1 MTKKFFLLILAIGLS
16 CLCSAQERLFDNY
29 ALSAKNFVKPLL
41 AQPKSVSSTLT
52 LPFIDDFSYD
62 QNYPSTELWTDANV
76 LINNN
81 YAINPY
87 SVGVATFDAVDFGG
101 KHYNHE
107 PGSHFVADKLT
118 SQPIDLTS
126 ADSTSLYLSFYYQP
140 QGNGNAPEEKDSL
153 VLQVT
158 PNGQQWYTIW
168 RAEGTTFEK
177 FKTDSLHLASNAP
190 DTLMFKLVMLPISQ
204 SKFFTNQFQFRFC
217 NYASTAGTF
226 SASSVVN
233 CDHWNIDFV
242 YLNDKR
248 SAADTTFFD
257 MAFVEPAE
265 TMLKNYIS
273 IPWSHYES
281 AIKTENTRIAL
292 HLRNHWN
299 RNMKAEIRIRIKDE
313 DSGKYLNDS
322 ITMGSA
328 NYDAQF
334 NTKTIYSYDDNPIV
348 YDSQK
353 EANYLFECEMYVDK
367 DELVKGN
374 NKAYVHQHFGRYY
387 SYDDGSAESSY
398 GIDASDAQL
407 AYLYSVYK
415 PDYLQGISICFLQNN
430 PVDAAGS
437 QFAVCVW
444 ENANGKPGK
453 LIYSQD
459 VVRQDFT
466 NQVNE
471 FFNFEFDE
479 PVWVEKSCFIGVTQ
493 SSNLSLNIGWDV
505 NRYSQNKI
513 FYNTTGNW
521 LQTSFVGSLMMRPLF
536 GEASDLVQQTTVVD
550 NVKIVPNPATNHF
563 VLQTDAEVGEVVIM
577 NQTGAVVLCETNTSN
592 IDVTNL
598 QSGVYIVKIITTN
611 GNVIVTKM
619 IKL

>member
-1 MTKKFFLLILAIGLS
+1 MTKKFFLLMLAVGLS
-16 CLCSAQERLFDNY
+16 CLCNAQERLTGGH
-29 ALSAKNFVKPLL
+29 ALFAKDVVTPLGIES
-41 AQPKSVSSTLT
+41 KSVSSTLT
-52 LPFIDDFSYD
+52 LPFIDDFSYN
-62 QNYPSTELWTDANV
+62 QNFPTSELWLDDNV

-87 SVGVATFDAVDFGG
+87 SVGVATFDAVDAGG
-101 KHYNHE
+101 KHYNNE
-107 PGSHFVADKLT
+107 PGGLFVADKLT
-118 SQPIDLTS
+118 SQPIDLTK
-126 ADSTSLYLSFYYQP
+126 ADTTSLYLSFFYQP
-140 QGNGNAPEEKDSL
+140 QGNGNAPEPKDSL

-158 PNGQQWYTIW
+158 PNGKQWYTIW
-168 RAEGTTFEK
+168 RAEGTTFET
-177 FKTDSLHLASNAP
+177 FKTDSLHLAANAP
-190 DTLMFKLVMLPISQ
+190 DTLMFKLVMLPITN
-204 SKFFTNQFQFRFC
+204 SKFFTNQFQFRFY

-257 MAFVEPAE
+257 MAFVEPAA
-265 TMLKNYIS
+265 TMLKNYTS

-299 RNMKAEIRIRIKDE
+299 RNLKAEIRIRIKDE
-313 DSGKYLNDS
+313 DSGLYLNDS

-334 NTKTIYSYDDNPIV
+334 NTKTVYSYDDNPIV
-348 YDSQK
+348 YDSRK

-367 DELVKGN
+367 DELISGN

-387 SYDDGSAESSY
+387 SYDDGSAECSY

-466 NQVNE
+466 NQINE

-479 PVWVEKSCFIGVTQ
+479 PVWVEKSCFIGVAQ
-493 SSNLSLNIGWDV
+493 YSNLSLNIGWDV

-536 GEASDLVQQTTVVD
+536 GDSHDSAKQNKHFASV
-550 NVKIVPNPATNHF
+550 IIAPNPVTDQF
-563 VLQTDAEVGEVVIM
+563 VLQTDAEVCRVEIM
-577 NQTGAVVLCETNTSN
+577 NQTGAVVLCETNTMVVN
-592 IDVTNL
+592 VTNL
-598 QSGVYIVKIITTN
+598 QPGVYVVKIVTAD
-611 GNVIVTKM
+611 GNVSMSKM